1 MKLPELAW
9 LQKQMKKEL
18 EPARYEHTLGVAYTA
33 ANLATVHG
41 ADVQKALTAGM
52 LHDCTKCLSHKKQLI
67 LCDKNQFA
75 LSEMERAEGSP
86 LLHAKS
92 GCVQAR
98 VKYGVTDEDIL
109 NAICYHTTGR
119 PDMSLLEK
127 IIYTADYLEPGR
139 RHAKR
144 TGREEAGDRLTQI
157 RREAFRDIDEALRDI
172 LSDTLAYLENKK
184 IDLMT
189 KSTYDFYMRMQG
201 KDRGDTYEQ

>member
-1 MKLPELAW
+1 
-9 LQKQMKKEL
+9 
-18 EPARYEHTLGVAYTA
+18 
-33 ANLATVHG
+33 
-41 ADVQKALTAGM
+41 
-52 LHDCTKCLSHKKQLI
+52 
-67 LCDKNQFA
+67 
-75 LSEMERAEGSP
+75 MERAEGSP